1 MASLH
6 GLQAESEIFR
16 RAQCQEMEEEADYE
30 EYQRRM
36 RAAAKSKAPPPRSRV
51 SSKRQEPA
59 AAAISHSVQEVLEGE
74 HQERIEAR
82 ARLEE
87 REQRLDAVVS
97 AQLTGQSVQTTS
109 ATVTVDELRDELRD
123 NARAM
128 QSDAIEF
135 VGSYGK

>member
-1 MASLH
+1 MLGEGVSIE
-6 GLQAESEIFR
+6 GS
-16 RAQCQEMEEEADYE
+16 ADDPPYPDP
-30 EYQRRM
+30 
-36 RAAAKSKAPPPRSRV
+36 SKADTPFNDVMTTMRRDEEIARMQRENSNHV
-51 SSKRQEPA
+51 RQ
-59 AAAISHSVQEVLEGE
+59 
-74 HQERIEAR
+74 R